1 MWVHT
6 LNNTHN
12 LAKRFKDIYDQHQSG
27 ALPGEKYITNFT
39 NYSLIFIKRGF
50 RKDFPS
56 ALLHRFYH
64 QFGHGKITTRNY
76 MVVGIH
82 ISTRAVIRQEIYAF
96 PTKIIRL
103 AYANLSK

>member
-12 LAKRFKDIYDQHQSG
+12 LAKRFKAIYDQHQSG
-27 ALPGEKYITNFT
+27 ALPGEKYIINFT
-39 NYSLIFIKRGF
+39 NHSLILIKAGF
-50 RKDFPS
+50 RKAFPS
-56 ALLHRFYH
+56 ALLYRFYH
-64 QFGHGKITTRNY
+64 QIDHGRITLRNY

-82 ISTRAVIRQEIYAF
+82 ISTRTVIRQELYAF

-103 AYANLSK
+103 PYDNLSK